1 MFKATKE
8 GKMYRIPNFNLVLV
22 REGSSSQTDRKTIRG
37 PEDAYY
43 IARQE
48 LDISPCEKF
57 LVILLNTKNMVIGT
71 SIVSSGTLN
80 ASLVSSR
87 EVFQRAILSNAAGII
102 LVHNHPS
109 GVPTPSQEDINVTE
123 RMTKA
128 GKLLDI
134 PVLDHIVLGD
144 NTYISF
150 KEKGLI

>member
-1 MFKATKE
+1 MFKAVKE

-22 REGSSSQTDRKTIRG
+22 REGSNQSDRKTIRG

-43 IARQE
+43 IARRE

-57 LVILLNTKNMVIGT
+57 LVILLNTKNIVIGT
-71 SIVSSGTLN
+71 SIVSSGTLS

-109 GVPTPSQEDINVTE
+109 GVPEPSREDISITE
-123 RMTKA
+123 RMVRA

-134 PVLDHIVLGD
+134 PVLDHIVFGD
-144 NTYISF
+144 CNYVSL
-150 KEKGLI
+150 KEKGLM